1 MRGFLKQ
8 PRKLELSISK
18 LEIPL
23 WKWDIYFYRG
33 DNYKVAYNQV
43 FGFETDFNDTVGTG
57 AVTFSEPHQRCSLI
71 WLPNKSPKNQRI
83 QFLAHEAAH
92 VAFAIGHR
100 SGLQL
105 SSESEEAFT
114 YLLEHILDFLL
125 RACQE
130 KGKRA
135 ILKKN

>member
-1 MRGFLKQ
+1 MRKSLKK
-8 PRKLELSISK
+8 PRKPELSISK

-23 WKWDIYFYRG
+23 WKWSIHFYRG
-33 DNYKVAYNQV
+33 DHFKDAHKEV
-43 FGFETDFNDTVGTG
+43 FGFETEFNDTVGAG
-57 AVTFSEPHQRCSLI
+57 AVTFSDPHQRCSLI
-71 WLPNKSPKNQRI
+71 WLPSKSPKNQRI

-125 RACQE
+125 KACQ
-130 KGKRA
+130 GAKRR
-135 ILKKN
+135 LY